1 MRALSFPLSLLLA
14 LSGLL
19 SLNSSHVFVVVA
31 AATVVIAHTI
41 ALSGLGP
48 GANFIQQFN
57 SIIGS
62 GYGYLFYTFLLIISV
77 ILAGNMASVFC
88 HMFALFFFLSFLLC
102 SRLYVCVCLCEIATS
117 TLIFSVANQFAD
129 RLARHKCTV
138 THSKAATCCNLCLL
152 LLLFLFICSLAF
164 STVTLPILLPFF
176 MCARTEHPSSASAS
190 LSCCCCCG
198 PLMLLLLL
206 FLQKPTV
213 LFSYC

>member
-1 MRALSFPLSLLLA
+1 MLSRSLSLSLLLA
-14 LSGLL
+14 LSGSL

-88 HMFALFFFLSFLLC
+88 HMFALFFCFLLFF
-102 SRLYVCVCLCEIATS
+102 SKFSFMLPFIGVCVCAC
-117 TLIFSVANQFAD
+117 VCVCV
-129 RLARHKCTV
+129 K
-138 THSKAATCCNLCLL
+138 
-152 LLLFLFICSLAF
+152 
-164 STVTLPILLPFF
+164 
-176 MCARTEHPSSASAS
+176 
-190 LSCCCCCG
+190 
-198 PLMLLLLL
+198 
-206 FLQKPTV
+206 LQRQH
-213 LFSYC
+213 